1 MRWFDVLAASI
12 FIGLTALMLGTAAKA
27 TKQAADLQM
36 AEIRAREAREKTQ
49 PVPAVPMTAAP
60 RDAEIP
66 PGARITSKPRTQFQ
80 FRAAN
85 L

>member
-12 FIGLTALMLGTAAKA
+12 FIALTALMLGAAA
-27 TKQAADLQM
+27 MSTKQADDLQM
-36 AEIRAREAREKTQ
+36 AETRSREKSQ
-49 PVPAVPMTAAP
+49 PVPAVPKTATP
-60 RDAEIP
+60 LDAEIP
-66 PGARITSKPRTQFQ
+66 PGAGITSKLRTHIQ

>member
-12 FIGLTALMLGTAAKA
+12 FIGLTVLMLGTAAKA
-27 TKQAADLQM
+27 TKQAADLRM
-36 AEIRAREAREKTQ
+36 AETRAREKSQ
-49 PVPAVPMTAAP
+49 PVLAVPKTAAP

-66 PGARITSKPRTQFQ
+66 PGSGITSKSRTRIQ

>member
-36 AEIRAREAREKTQ
+36 AEIRAREKSQ
-49 PVPAVPMTAAP
+49 PVPAAPMTAAP

-66 PGARITSKPRTQFQ
+66 PGAGITSKPRTQFQ